1 MGDLAIPQP
10 VGFHRAE
17 TDVPAEIDSQQSR
30 RFVVG
35 LDFGTTFSSVSVACV
50 QQTDD
55 GKDVEVQPS
64 AIWSV
69 CNYPDSP
76 SMYNDN
82 RTDVPTECFYPAGAP
97 YREPIM
103 HLDMTYREDGTRRKK
118 SPERENNESDVDCQA
133 DEDGEPDFM
142 AIDEPL
148 GDYYWGYEVRKAVE
162 MVESPEQTSRHISR
176 FKLLLDEGDLTK
188 QIRDTLMPKIDRLQ
202 NEKVIGNKRETDII
216 ADYLERL
223 FQHTKEQM
231 KDRHGYVD
239 GEAVEF
245 ALCIPAIWTRK
256 ACRMMQ
262 QAMTA
267 ALHRV
272 RFITDKFHDVSN
284 LFIVHEPEAAS
295 AYVLAHY
302 KDIMA
307 GESFVLLDAGG
318 GTVDTITY
326 KVASNWPL
334 KLEREAV
341 APSGALCGSSYL
353 NEDFRKTI
361 ERRLGEETY
370 LQNRDA
376 KIDMIMDQFEN
387 EIKRNF
393 DPTRMR
399 YAVRVLI
406 DNLRENK
413 EKGFTAHKMH
423 ITKKDMT
430 EVFDGCLRR
439 TAQLMLDQIF
449 QAEANDIFV
458 ARVILIG
465 GFAASPALVHH
476 LNHELEEY
484 SKRVNRAIQLRLPP
498 NFPGTAVASGA
509 VLCALKKEDAPAR
522 TIFSSYGVKISEVY
536 DKTNQAHV
544 EQSEWCQ
551 KDPNDGQRCI
561 RDTILWFV
569 NKGDVL
575 NSRWE
580 YTLPVNLTFSTKERL
595 TYTQVLYVSDRNHR
609 SSYRED
615 HEENEEEAGRIDV
628 DMTYLKTAGLIQRT
642 RVRGRRP
649 YYLIEFNLVI
659 IVDGRNLTFEVR
671 HRYGPESVQERGQI
685 SIAAAFLE
693 NPDATSA
700 P

>member
-1 MGDLAIPQP
+1 MNMEDLTIPQP

-17 TDVPAEIDSQQSR
+17 TDGPAESDSQQCR

-55 GKDVEVQPS
+55 GKDIEVQPFD
-64 AIWSV
+64 IWSV
-69 CNYPDSP
+69 CDYPDSP

-82 RTDVPTECFYPAGAP
+82 RADVPTECFYPAGAP

-103 HLDMTYREDGTRRKK
+103 HLNMTYHEDGTLRKK
-118 SPERENNESDVDCQA
+118 STERESNESSVDCQV
-133 DEDGEPDFM
+133 DGNMEHTDGEPDFM
-142 AIDEPL
+142 DIDMPL
-148 GDYYWGYEVRKAVE
+148 GDYYWGYE
-162 MVESPEQTSRHISR
+162 
-176 FKLLLDEGDLTK
+176 
-188 QIRDTLMPKIDRLQ
+188 LQ
-202 NEKVIGNKRETDII
+202 NEKIIGNKRETDII
-216 ADYLERL
+216 ADYLERV

-231 KDRHGYVD
+231 ENRHEYKE
-239 GEAVEF
+239 GEPVEF

-256 ACRMMQ
+256 ACRTMQ

-295 AYVLAHY
+295 AYVLAHNKE

-326 KVASNWPL
+326 KVASNLPL
-334 KLEREAV
+334 RLEREAV

-353 NEDFRKTI
+353 NEDFRKFI
-361 ERRLGEETY
+361 QRRLGEETY
-370 LQNRDA
+370 LQNLDA
-376 KIDMIMDQFEN
+376 KIDMIMEQFEN
-387 EIKRNF
+387 DIKRNF
-393 DPTRMR
+393 NPARNT

-413 EKGFTAHKMH
+413 EKGFKAGKMH

-430 EVFDGCLRR
+430 EVFDGCLKR
-439 TAQLMLDQIF
+439 TAQLMLDQIL
-449 QAEANDIFV
+449 QAEANNIFV
-458 ARVILIG
+458 KKVVLIG
-465 GFAASPALVHH
+465 GFAASHALSQH
-476 LNHELEEY
+476 LNNELREY
-484 SKRVNRAIQLRLPP
+484 SKRAGRAIQLRVPK
-498 NFPGTAVASGA
+498 FPGTAVASGA

-522 TIFSSYGVKISEVY
+522 TIFSSYGLKITEPF
-536 DKTNQAHV
+536 DNANPAHV
-544 EQSEWCQ
+544 EQIKSRQ
-551 KDPNDGQRCI
+551 PDPNDRKPCI

-575 NSRWE
+575 SSKWE
-580 YTLPVNLTFSTKERL
+580 YTLPVNLTFTERQNF
-595 TYTQVLYVSDRNHR
+595 TFTQVLYVSDRNHR

-615 HEENEEEAGRIDV
+615 HEENEGKEEAGRIDV
-628 DMTYLKTAGLIQRT
+628 DMTYLKDKGLVQCT
-642 RVRGRRP
+642 KVRGRRP
-649 YYLIEFNLVI
+649 YYLIEFDLVI
-659 IVDGRNLTFEVR
+659 IVDGRNLTFEAR
-671 HRYGPESVQERGQI
+671 HPYGSEGDHERGQI

-693 NPDATSA
+693 NPDAASA